1 MKRGL
6 LILFGQWRN
15 FESISQQM
23 KDEFSKFDIVVS
35 TWDRDYG
42 FQDITK
48 EVTEERVR
56 KVLPDAKAVI
66 IHNELEFD
74 DKHRFFGFNTGKML
88 VHWLSALPYIDTSY
102 EVVVLQR
109 FDVLCNT
116 SVILD
121 YEIQPEKMY
130 IDHGPWGDNDEQ
142 RDVTWAMD
150 WIYVGS
156 PSSMIRW
163 INLFPTLTEF
173 FPELERLQSKVGP
186 VPHLIIGKYI
196 DIYGIDDVLQ
206 LSSEFKKLWYKLF
219 KQVPDENGNLPADV
233 FKPYNELGIR
243 FFNLDLQSKQF
254 KLFYDD
260 IMEVSGPWRD
270 AGNKSYH
277 DIDFS

>member
-1 MKRGL
+1 MKKGL

-74 DKHRFFGFNTGKML
+74 DKHRYFGFNTGKML
-88 VHWLSALPYIDTSY
+88 VHWQRVLPYIDTSY

-116 SVILD
+116 STILN
-121 YEIQPEKMY
+121 ENIQEGKMY
-130 IDHGPWGDNDEQ
+130 IDWGPWGDNDEQ
-142 RDVTWAMD
+142 RDVPWAMD
-150 WIYVGS
+150 WIYVGT
-156 PSSMIRW
+156 PTSMIKW
-163 INLFPTLTEF
+163 INLFPTLDEF
-173 FPELERLQSKVGP
+173 FPELKSFEEKVGP
-186 VPHLIIGKYI
+186 TAHLIIGKYMEL
-196 DIYGIDDVLQ
+196 YGLDDVLV
-206 LSSEFKKLWYKLF
+206 LSNEFKKLWYKLF
-219 KQVPDENGNLPADV
+219 KRVPDENGNLPPDI
-233 FKPYNELGIR
+233 FKSYNDMGIR
-243 FFNLDLQSKQF
+243 FFNLDINSKQF

-260 IMEVSGPWRD
+260 IMAHNGPWKD
-270 AGNKSYH
+270 TGNKIYL
-277 DIDFS
+277 DIDWS